1 MTREKVEPIKVDA
14 VGRTP
19 NETTADKTDADFARL
34 DNLTAELE
42 RKYLENLADEL
53 PNDFENLSPAIAEK
67 RDEALEKLA
76 ETREKQEEKAQQQR
90 RRNRALTAI
99 ARANSKI
106 SIRLAATLLAGS
118 TLISAVLGLYRDR
131 LLNSMYLDTYKV
143 GIDAY
148 TVAFTIPDFMFL
160 VLVSGALSVTF
171 IPVFNA
177 RLAKNNRESAWQM
190 SSSMMNFLALIT
202 LAASVLIM
210 IFAPILVKY
219 VVGPGLSESGQAL
232 ATSMM
237 RVIAVNPFLFAIATV
252 IASIQQAVGR
262 FVFFALAPMIYNI
275 GIIIGALWFTN
286 GISIFGYQI
295 FAGGIMGV
303 ALGVVLGAMMQLV
316 VSSLGLIGL
325 GFDYK
330 FKIFWKNHGFR
341 KVLSLLP
348 ARSADQGLDYVSSII
363 DTNLASRMADGT
375 IRAYQQAG
383 TLYNMPI
390 NLIGVAIST
399 AAFPQMTERLGQGRP
414 DLFARELRGVLRVI
428 IWLALPVAAVMF
440 FARGYV
446 VSIIKVG
453 GDQLIAS
460 LFGILTLVI
469 LLRSVYH
476 IAARSF
482 YAQQDTKTPLVISL
496 VSIAVAVGFELW
508 FVFGLHVGA
517 AGIAWAQVI
526 WAVLEIGALS
536 VLMSH
541 RIKGIFN
548 HEFWG
553 GLARMLVATAIMSV
567 FTYILVQVLDLEFA
581 NQNLM
586 MVLPKLAI
594 IGLVSGAVYLGLS
607 QLFHLAEAAPVI
619 KYLKNIFTGRLHLN
633 SGRQ

>member
-1 MTREKVEPIKVDA
+1 VPNDNPRQQFSAEDLKSVDEL
-14 VGRTP
+14 T
-19 NETTADKTDADFARL
+19 DKLGAEYLEGLAENL
-34 DNLTAELE
+34 DNP
-42 RKYLENLADEL
+42 Y
-53 PNDFENLSPAIAEK
+53 ENLSPAVAER
-67 RDEALEKLA
+67 RDEALEKVGRQRQSA
-76 ETREKQEEKAQQQR
+76 AAKEQKQR
-90 RRNRALTAI
+90 RRNRALMAI

-106 SIRLAATLLAGS
+106 SIRLAATILASS
-118 TLISAVLGLYRDR
+118 TLVSAVLGLYRDR

-160 VLVSGALSVTF
+160 ILVSGALSVTF

-177 RLAKNNRESAWQM
+177 RLARGNRESAWRM
-190 SSSMMNFLALIT
+190 SCSTMNFLALVT
-202 LAASVLIM
+202 LVASVLIM
-210 IFAPILVKY
+210 ILAPVLVKY

-262 FVFFALAPMIYNI
+262 FVFFALAPMVYNI

-286 GISIFGYQI
+286 GISIFGQQI

-303 ALGVVLGAMMQLV
+303 ALGVVLGAILQLI

-325 GFDYK
+325 GFDYR

-348 ARSADQGLDYVSSII
+348 ARSADQGLDYVSSIV

-399 AAFPQMTERLGQGRP
+399 AAFPQITERIGQGRT
-414 DLFARELRGVLRVI
+414 DLFAQELRSAIRVI
-428 IWLALPVAAVMF
+428 IWLSLPVTAIMF
-440 FARGYV
+440 LARGYI

-453 GDQLIAS
+453 GDQLIAG
-460 LFGILTLVI
+460 LFGVLALVI

-482 YAQQDTKTPLVISL
+482 YAQQDTKTPLLISL
-496 VSIAVAVGFELW
+496 ATLAITVALELW
-508 FVFGLHVGA
+508 FIFGLHSGVWGL
-517 AGIAWAQVI
+517 AWAQVI
-526 WAVLEIGALS
+526 WATLEITALS
-536 VLMSH
+536 LLMA
-541 RIKGIFN
+541 RKIPKLFN
-548 HEFWG
+548 QDLFSSLG
-553 GLARMLVATAIMSV
+553 RMLLATGIMSIV
-567 FTYILVQVLDLEFA
+567 TYVLVQVLDLEFA
-581 NQNLM
+581 DQNIL
-586 MVLPKLAI
+586 MVLPKLLV
-594 IGLVSGAVYLGLS
+594 IGISSMVLYLGLS
-607 QLFHLAEAAPVI
+607 RLLRLDEVVPVV
-619 KYLKNIFTGRLHLN
+619 KYLKRLLFGWSN
-633 SGRQ
+633 RQT